1 MKSKR
6 RTSEHSEQVKTVS
19 WFRLQYPRLASCL
32 FAIPNGGKRD
42 KITATMLKSE
52 GVLAGVPDLFLMVAK
67 GSYHGLFVEMKSLT
81 GRLSQSQKDFKIEAE
96 KQGYLVIVAHGF
108 DEAREQIH
116 GYLFNSK

>member
-1 MKSKR
+1 
-6 RTSEHSEQVKTVS
+6 
-19 WFRLQYPRLASCL
+19 
-32 FAIPNGGKRD
+32 
-42 KITATMLKSE
+42 MLKSE